1 MDQQTPNSLPSD
13 EHSELHFEAN
23 ETECGPVSYD
33 NCVELDKLEQNS
45 VVVVKGRLR
54 ENIAFWRSIGASQ
67 WLLNVL
73 CEGYCLPF
81 VDFPAIKFFPNH
93 KSALCHAEFVSVEIS
108 KLLVS
113 GAIVEVLSADLRVC
127 NSLGVAVNSSGKPR
141 LILDLRYVNQ
151 HLRSCKFKYEDVRT
165 AADLF
170 HKGDWFFKFDYSS
183 GYHHLEIFPGHTPFL
198 GFSWRVDGHSS
209 FYKFTVLPFGLST
222 GPYLFTK
229 VQRTLTKHW
238 RSQGIRI
245 FTYLD
250 DGAGADSSFQEAQE
264 VSDLVRRDV
273 KLSGFVANEIKSQWT
288 PAQRGELLGFV
299 LDLSAGTFQVPQRRV
314 DSFCVLLETVVS
326 KGFVA
331 SARQLSRF
339 TGLLSSMG
347 LALGPVVRLWTRSL
361 YRDILRSA
369 SWDSPFRM
377 SDDAV
382 SEVLFWQDNFNNS
395 GYPIWSPSP
404 KPEVLSFSDASESGW
419 GGFTAQVGGKVA
431 VGSWSLEEM
440 GRSSTFRELRATR
453 RVLEAL
459 APHLKGSEVLH
470 RTDNKNT
477 EITLSIGSRQADLH
491 DEAVSVYKLC
501 RAYDIRLTVEW
512 VSRDYNV
519 VADELSRIEDENDY
533 MLDRSCFR
541 SLDRLWGPHL
551 VDRFASEKTKQ
562 LDRFCSRFLNPG
574 CEAADAFT
582 VSWTGVN
589 NWLFPPP
596 FLVPR
601 VLRHMSVGKED
612 GTLLVPEWRSAPWWP
627 LLVTR
632 RGRWREFVVDYRQ
645 IQPYEGI
652 FVPGSAASSIFSSG
666 TPAFSLLALKLKFS
680 STSAPINTPSVAL
693 YAVDEDASAVLASHG
708 PAGLHSS

>member
-1 MDQQTPNSLPSD
+1 MGADKQARNSLPS
-13 EHSELHFEAN
+13 EGLSNSFFEAN
-23 ETECGPVSYD
+23 DTERGLVSYGTSVD
-33 NCVELDKLEQNS
+33 DLDKLEQNS
-45 VVVVKGRLR
+45 VVKVKGRLR

-81 VDFPAIKFFPNH
+81 VDFPVNMFFPNH
-93 KSALCHAEFVSVEIS
+93 KSASCHAEFVSAEIS
-108 KLLVS
+108 KLLTS
-113 GAIVEVLSADLRVC
+113 GAIVEVFSADLRVC
-127 NSLGVAVNSSGKPR
+127 NPLGVAVNSSGKPR

-170 HKGDWFFKFDYSS
+170 HKGDWFFKFDYTS

-198 GFSWRVDGHSS
+198 GFSWCVGGHCK

-222 GPYLFTK
+222 GPYIFTK

-250 DGAGADSSFQEAQE
+250 DGAGAERSFQEAQE
-264 VSDLVRRDV
+264 VSDLVRWDV
-273 KLSGFVANEIKSQWT
+273 KLSGFVANDIKSQWT
-288 PAQRGELLGFV
+288 PAQMGELLGFV

-314 DSFCVLLETVVS
+314 DSFCLLLENIVS

-331 SARQLSRF
+331 SACQLSRF
-339 TGLLSSMG
+339 TELLASMG
-347 LALGPVVRLWTRSL
+347 LALGPVVRLWMRSL
-361 YRDILRSA
+361 YRDILNSA
-369 SWDSPFRM
+369 SWDSKFCM

-382 SEVLFWQDNFNNS
+382 CEVLFWRDNFDNS

-431 VGSWSLEEM
+431 VGSWSSEEM

-453 RVLEAL
+453 RVLESL

-477 EITLSIGSRQADLH
+477 EIILSIGSLKGDLH
-491 DEAVSVYKLC
+491 DEAVSIYKLC

-512 VSRDYNV
+512 VSRDYNEI
-519 VADELSRIEDENDY
+519 ADELSRIEDANDY

-541 SLDRLWGPHL
+541 SLDKLWGPPL
-551 VDRFASEKTKQ
+551 VDRFASVKTKQ

-582 VSWTGVN
+582 VSWAGVN

-612 GTLLVPEWRSAPWWP
+612 GTLLVPEWSSAPWWP

-632 RGRWREFVVDYRQ
+632 RGSWREFVVDSRR

-680 STSAPINTPSVAL
+680 SMSAP
-693 YAVDEDASAVLASHG
+693 Y
-708 PAGLHSS
+708 